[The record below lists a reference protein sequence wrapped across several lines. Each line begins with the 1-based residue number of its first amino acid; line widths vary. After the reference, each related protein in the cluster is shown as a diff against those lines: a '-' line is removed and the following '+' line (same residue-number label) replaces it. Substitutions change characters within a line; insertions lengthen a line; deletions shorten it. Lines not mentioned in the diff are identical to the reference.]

1 LLNWI
6 KVIFVFLVILAS
18 ASVEARSYNSILK
31 KWTRHDDLY
40 QRDDFYAS
48 LVWKATLLND
58 AVLQAQIE
66 KIAKIYD
73 HDNVKIAEAQA
84 EQNKKFAGQ
93 VGFYVNMYTYNF
105 KSADLNDP
113 RNEWLVQMEVN
124 GEKYRSE
131 KIEKLGKLTPMYQ
144 KLYPYSDIWSRQYLV
159 YFEKPQ
165 NFDEATQVRLS
176 LNGPEAKGILAWK
189 MVH

>member
-1 LLNWI
+1 M
-6 KVIFVFLVILAS
+6 
-18 ASVEARSYNSILK
+18 EARPSYNRILK

-48 LVWKATLLND
+48 LVWKATFLSD

-73 HDNVKIAEAQA
+73 HDAEKLAEAQA
-84 EQNKKFAGQ
+84 EQNKRFAGK
-93 VGFYVNMYTYNF
+93 VGFYVSVYTYDF

-113 RNEWLVQMEVN
+113 RNEWLVQMEVDSK
-124 GEKYRSE
+124 KYRSE

-159 YFEKPQ
+159 YFDKPE
-165 NFDEATQVRLS
+165 NFDGATKIKLS
-176 LNGPEAKGILAWK
+176 LNGPEAKGVLEWK
-189 MVH
+189 GGLYD